1 VTLVEALE
9 LTALVA
15 VKDWRRLDAFATRW
29 LQRYL
34 EETDATLADAAVAI
48 GCLSA
53 LGGPRHD
60 EALAALRAMA
70 DSRERFREPAARA
83 AMNSPSTAASARYT
97 ELIRPRVA

>member
-1 VTLVEALE
+1 MGRISLAEALE

-15 VKDWRRLDAFATRW
+15 VKDWRRLDRFATRW

-34 EETDATLADAAVAI
+34 EETGASLADAAVAV

-60 EALAALRAMA
+60 EALVALRGMA
-70 DSRERFREPAARA
+70 EAQDGPFGQ
-83 AMNSPSTAASARYT
+83 
-97 ELIRPRVA
+97 